1 METQHI
7 PKPTDTQILAAI
19 EKGKS
24 ERLIAQELGTNCMR
38 IHRLKKKHSLNFETK
53 VTRRTKEVEKV
64 VGYYS
69 SFGNAVNRI
78 AKEKFYQNEGEYQT
92 IQGYI
97 NTWKEV
103 KDGMESML
111 NKLEI

>member
-64 VGYYS
+64 VVPQPSPYNFKKHWQYET
-69 SFGNAVNRI
+69 FLLNA
-78 AKEKFYQNEGEYQT
+78 Y
-92 IQGYI
+92 
-97 NTWKEV
+97 
-103 KDGMESML
+103 
-111 NKLEI
+111 